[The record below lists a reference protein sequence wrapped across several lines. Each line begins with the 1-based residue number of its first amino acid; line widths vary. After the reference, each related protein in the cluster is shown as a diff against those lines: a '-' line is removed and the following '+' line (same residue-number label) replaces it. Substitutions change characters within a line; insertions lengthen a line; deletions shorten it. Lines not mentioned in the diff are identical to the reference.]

1 MILRRPY
8 AFLIKHFRII
18 HLILFGLIAY
28 ITIKANN
35 IVSFFKEYIEFNGN
49 IEIISSNYISYY
61 MFTSVLLIIFFSM
74 IIYFLMRYKD
84 KPKFLYILV
93 IMISII
99 SFGLFIFLYINIKEL
114 EISSVSGREIRLLR
128 DISRFNYYLLFLICI
143 PIFIRG
149 LGFDIK
155 KFNFSKDIADLKLED
170 EDNDEVEVNVELNS
184 DYIKRTGRKFGRE
197 LKYYYIE
204 NKFFINVI
212 LGVFIIILILI
223 FPFNRYVI
231 NRDLNEGEILNSSYF
246 DIIIKDS
253 FISDRKRI
261 SNNNLY
267 VIINFS
273 VKGKVNKYSLDLD
286 DFVLEGDNNKYI
298 PSLKYYYYFS
308 DIGIGYKNNIL
319 STDKYTDYMFIYNI
333 SNEDNNSKFI
343 LKYLGNEKR
352 VRLSPEVLD

>member
-1 MILRRPY
+1 
-8 AFLIKHFRII
+8 
-18 HLILFGLIAY
+18 
-28 ITIKANN
+28 
-35 IVSFFKEYIEFNGN
+35 
-49 IEIISSNYISYY
+49 
-61 MFTSVLLIIFFSM
+61 
-74 IIYFLMRYKD
+74 
-84 KPKFLYILV
+84 
-93 IMISII
+93 MISII